1 MVSSDNITGFGMMK
15 NESELRQWFQ
25 EIIEQ
30 HKGILFKVSRTY
42 CQNEEDRQD
51 LIQEMMIQIW
61 KSIQTY
67 NEKFAIT
74 TWLYRI
80 SLNVAISFY
89 RKNVRRQRTNIPLNE
104 HISQIQEDDNTE
116 REHQLNL
123 LEQFIGELNDLDKAL
138 MLLYLEDK
146 SQAEIADILGISMS
160 NVSTKVG
167 RIKDKLRNR
176 FSQINF

>member
-1 MVSSDNITGFGMMK
+1 MK
-15 NESELRQWFQ
+15 NESELTQRFQ

-67 NEKFAIT
+67 NEKFALT

-89 RKNVRRQRTNIPLNE
+89 RKNVRRQRTIIPLNE
-104 HISQIQEDDNTE
+104 HISQIQDDDNSE
-116 REHQLNL
+116 KEHLLNL
-123 LEQFIGELNDLDKAL
+123 LEQFIGELNVLDKAL
-138 MLLYLEDK
+138 MLLYLDDK
-146 SQAEIADILGISMS
+146 SQAEIADILGISIS
-160 NVSTKVG
+160 NVSTKAG
-167 RIKDKLRNR
+167 RIKEKLRKKY
-176 FSQINF
+176 SQINQLNNE